1 MKKINSYGKVVNKD
15 IGIRVN
21 ANESYKNISDYELR
35 DITEEI
41 GNVKFNRYPDDEC
54 NELREVYG
62 KVIGVNKENLIVGNG
77 SDEMISLII
86 SSQITRK
93 KVVLTIDPDFSM
105 YDFYTSVSDGVIKK
119 YSTEQN
125 GTFSVNKFINFGE
138 KLSPKLII
146 FSNPNNP
153 TGHVI
158 SNEDILY
165 ILDSFKESLVVVD
178 EAYYEF
184 YGQSMIS
191 YIEKYKNLVVTRTLS
206 KAWGLAALRVGFL
219 IANKNLIEEL
229 SKNKVPYNLNTI
241 SQVIATNVLRHP
253 EKILENVEEVV
264 YERERLYK
272 NLKNIEER
280 CSKKIVF
287 YKSKANFI
295 FGRSV
300 IKEEIKRVLDDNGIL
315 IRYFK
320 DDSFRITV
328 GSSLENDLVGN
339 VIESAVLSREAV
351 FNENI
356 TN

>member
-1 MKKINSYGKVVNKD
+1 MKKISSYSNVVNND
-15 IGIRVN
+15 IGIRAN
-21 ANESYKNISDYELR
+21 ANESYKNITNDELK
-35 DITEEI
+35 DITEEVLKL
-41 GNVKFNRYPDDEC
+41 NYNRYPDSEC
-54 NELREVYG
+54 NDLRERYA
-62 KVIGVNKENLIVGNG
+62 KVIGVKKENIIAGNG

-86 SSQITRK
+86 SSQISKR

-105 YDFYTSVSDGVIKK
+105 YDFYTSVNDGVIKK
-119 YSTEQN
+119 YKTERD
-125 GTFSVNKFINFGE
+125 GSFSINKFIAFG
-138 KLSPKLII
+138 KKVSPRLII

-158 SNEDILY
+158 SNDDILC
-165 ILDSFKESLVVVD
+165 ILNSFKDTIVLVD

-184 YGQSMIS
+184 YGHSMIP

-219 IANKNLIEEL
+219 IAHSDVIEEL
-229 SKNKVPYNLNTI
+229 NKNKVPYNLNTF
-241 SQVIATNVLRHP
+241 SQVVACNILSHP
-253 EKILENVEEVV
+253 EKILKNIEEVV

-280 CSKKIVF
+280 SKSKITF

-300 IKEEIKRVLDDNGIL
+300 IKDDMKKLFEDKGIL
-315 IRYFK
+315 IRYFH

-328 GSSLENDLVGN
+328 GSALENDLVVN
-339 VIESAVLSREAV
+339 IIEKAVLDMEEEYDKSIR
-351 FNENI
+351 N
-356 TN
+356 

>member
-1 MKKINSYGKVVNKD
+1 MKKIKSYKGIMND
-15 IGIRVN
+15 EFGIRVN
-21 ANESYKNISDYELR
+21 GNESYKNITKDELNE
-35 DITEEI
+35 IIEE
-41 GNVKFNRYPDDEC
+41 VKKINFNRYPDNDSIDIRKAYA
-54 NELREVYG
+54 N
-62 KVIGVNKENLIVGNG
+62 VIGVSEENIIAGNG

-86 SSQITRK
+86 DTQITKRK
-93 KVVLTIDPDFSM
+93 TVLTINPDFSM
-105 YDFYTSVSDGVIKK
+105 YDFYTSLNDGIIKK
-119 YSTEQN
+119 YNTEKD
-125 GTFSVNKFINFGE
+125 GEFSVSKFITYGKKVE
-138 KLSPKLII
+138 PKVII

-328 GSSLENDLVGN
+328 GSSLENDLVVN

>member
-1 MKKINSYGKVVNKD
+1 MKKINSYSNVVNND

-21 ANESYKNISDYELR
+21 ANESHKNINDVELR
-35 DITEEI
+35 DIIQEI
-41 GNVKFNRYPDDEC
+41 TKVKFNRYPDDQC
-54 NELREVYG
+54 NELREIYG
-62 KVIGVNKENLIVGNG
+62 KVIGVNKDNLIAGNG

-86 SSQITRK
+86 SSQITKK

-119 YSTEQN
+119 YSTEKD
-125 GTFSVNKFINFGE
+125 GAFSVNKFINFGK

-165 ILDSFKESLVVVD
+165 ILDSFKDSLVVVD

-219 IANKNLIEEL
+219 IANKDLIEEL
-229 SKNKVPYNLNTI
+229 SKSKVPYNLNTI
-241 SQVIATNVLRHP
+241 SQVIATNILRHP
-253 EKILENVEEVV
+253 ERILENVEELV

-280 CSKKIVF
+280 SNKRIIF

-295 FGRSV
+295 FGRSI
-300 IKEEIKRVLDDNGIL
+300 IKDELKNVLENKGIL
-315 IRYFK
+315 IRYFN
-320 DDSFRITV
+320 DNSFRITV
-328 GSSLENDLVGN
+328 GSPLENDLVVN
-339 VIESAVLSREAV
+339 VIGNAILCKEEEYNES
-351 FNENI
+351 I